1 MKCNVKIQKYKKFGD
16 NLAICIS
23 NIILVQL
30 LKRVRSKQMS
40 NGQYSSHELQISSDQ
55 IILLAYYTKW
65 NNAMIYV

>member
-30 LKRVRSKQMS
+30 LKRVSRRKQMS

-55 IILLAYYTKW
+55 IILLAYYTK
-65 NNAMIYV
+65 